1 MTDQPRSIPSWLPQS
16 EITPAPVARS
26 LNELAELAFRGQD
39 ALARADAEAD
49 KQRRRSHALDFEAM
63 RDEAE
68 HAQFMGRPVLS
79 ALEYHALVS
88 AEADR
93 RDEADRKHRQAKR
106 IAAQERRI
114 AELEAEVAEAA
125 ADRTRSTRTL
135 RAANEAAAAF
145 HRRAEQGAQFRRC
158 VYCGVANGTPHNA
171 TCER

>member
-114 AELEAEVAEAA
+114 AELEAEAAQAA
-125 ADRTRSTRTL
+125 ASQRSGTRAL
-135 RAANEAAAAF
+135 RSANEGWSAARDEAESFRDAA
-145 HRRAEQGAQFRRC
+145 RYRAYGR
-158 VYCGVANGTPHNA
+158 
-171 TCER
+171 